1 MQRKYTVSS
10 VSFVIP
16 MTVGFSSNET
26 EENYSI
32 QVHVDMMNGE
42 VYFLDD
48 KIDGIDYEDLKEEIF
63 LKVRP
68 RLIQQPTIPE
78 GIEDRVKKISSSKK
92 PL

>member
-16 MTVGFSSNET
+16 MTVGFSSHET
-26 EENYSI
+26 DETYSI
-32 QVHVDMMNGE
+32 QVHVDMMNGD

-68 RLIQQPTIPE
+68 KLLEQPTIPE
-78 GIEDRVKKISSSKK
+78 GIEERVKKISLNKK